1 VASFVAAL
9 FAILGTVFFVMAEI
23 TQGVETLVNHEYDIT
38 AASPVTAVRSPVRD
52 EFLPAE

>member
-1 VASFVAAL
+1 
-9 FAILGTVFFVMAEI
+9 MAEI

-38 AASPVTAVRSPVRD
+38 AASTVTAVRSPVRD